1 MSQKGINSVEVAM
14 RLLNAFAAPE
24 EEMSL
29 KALASGAGMHPSKA
43 HRYLVSLIRADYV
56 EQSRSTG
63 RYTLGAGAM
72 SLGLAAMR
80 KLNVARFGDD
90 IITALRDETLQTITM
105 VMLANAG
112 PTIVRVSEANT
123 PIIVSVRVGSVLPVL
138 TSTNGQIFLAY
149 ATRQRIAPL
158 IRTELGA
165 ARRIKSYQGPRTM
178 QDVERLASQVQRRRM
193 ARTTQPIVPGVVAMS
208 APVFDHRDELA
219 CSLTLVASA
228 RNLDLSWDGK
238 PAKAL
243 RLAAERFSA
252 RLGAAGRSD
261 KETRGRP

>member
-24 EEMSL
+24 EEMNL
-29 KALASGAGMHPSKA
+29 KSLASTAGMHPSKA
-43 HRYLVSLIRADYV
+43 HRYLVSLIRAGYV

-80 KLNVARFGDD
+80 KLNIARFGDD
-90 IITALRDETLQTITM
+90 IIAALRDETLQTVTM

-123 PIIVSVRVGSVLPVL
+123 PIIVSVRVGSVLPLL

-149 ATRQRIAPL
+149 AVRQRIASL
-158 IRTELGA
+158 IKAELGRA
-165 ARRIKSYQGPRTM
+165 ARTRGYPGPRSM
-178 QDVERLASQVQRRRM
+178 QEVERLVLQVRRRRM
-193 ARTTQPIVPGVVAMS
+193 ARTVQPIVPGVVALS
-208 APVFDHRDELA
+208 APVFDHRNELA
-219 CSLTLVASA
+219 CSLTVVGSVG
-228 RNLDLSWDGK
+228 NLDLAWDGK

-243 RLAAERFSA
+243 TLAAGRFSA
-252 RLGAAGRSD
+252 RLGAGTSD
-261 KETRGRP
+261 AASEM